1 MDYRLLLKAK
11 WKEIVDHPLIQQF
24 LSNPKNQQLL
34 RQVMEEPNEENAKK
48 LDSEFKQFYQ
58 KIRIIKYIST
68 MIRIFSVDFDKR
80 VKKKQQRFPLILD
93 HPDTQ
98 EVKDPVQTD
107 TYEAVLFNQ
116 QDLGEHLQDQ
126 RLYKAY
132 QQLTD
137 KQKMVLT
144 HIYVEGQTMKE
155 IADRLGEIKTKH
167 LKHPQKSAQQTKRRN
182 RGRCPC
188 NEDKMTNGEMEELIE
203 TFTPMIKKKLQNTA
217 YQEREDLEQEL
228 YIKLIEKVDRLIYQ
242 EGPGFWEFIV
252 EYMTKL

>member
-11 WKEIVDHPLIQQF
+11 WKEIIDHPLIQQF
-24 LSNPKNQQLL
+24 LSNPKNEQLL
-34 RQVMEEPNEENAKK
+34 KQVMEEPNEENAKK

-126 RLYKAY
+126 TLYKAY

-144 HIYVEGQTMKE
+144 QIYVEGQTMKE
-155 IADRLGEIKTKH
+155 IADLVRRNETKY
-167 LKHPQKSAQQTKRRN
+167 LKHTQKSAQQTKRRN
-182 RGRCPC
+182 RGRCP
-188 NEDKMTNGEMEELIE
+188 
-203 TFTPMIKKKLQNTA
+203 
-217 YQEREDLEQEL
+217 
-228 YIKLIEKVDRLIYQ
+228 
-242 EGPGFWEFIV
+242 
-252 EYMTKL
+252 

>member
-11 WKEIVDHPLIQQF
+11 WKEIIDHPLIQQF
-24 LSNPKNQQLL
+24 LSNPKNEQLL

-93 HPDTQ
+93 HSDTQ

-126 RLYKAY
+126 TLYKAY

-144 HIYVEGQTMKE
+144 QIYVEGQTMKE
-155 IADRLGEIKTKH
+155 IADQLGETRQNISNIHKKALNK
-167 LKHPQKSAQQTKRRN
+167 LKEETGGDVRARRQN
-182 RGRCPC
+182 HQWGNGR
-188 NEDKMTNGEMEELIE
+188 TH
-203 TFTPMIKKKLQNTA
+203 
-217 YQEREDLEQEL
+217 
-228 YIKLIEKVDRLIYQ
+228 
-242 EGPGFWEFIV
+242 
-252 EYMTKL
+252 

>member
-11 WKEIVDHPLIQQF
+11 WKEIIDHPLIQQF
-24 LSNPKNQQLL
+24 LSNPKNEQLL

-126 RLYKAY
+126 TLYKAY

-144 HIYVEGQTMKE
+144 QIYVEGQTMKE
-155 IADRLGEIKTKH
+155 IADQLGETRQNISNIH
-167 LKHPQKSAQQTKRRN
+167 
-182 RGRCPC
+182 
-188 NEDKMTNGEMEELIE
+188 
-203 TFTPMIKKKLQNTA
+203 KKKRSTN
-217 YQEREDLEQEL
+217 
-228 YIKLIEKVDRLIYQ
+228 
-242 EGPGFWEFIV
+242 
-252 EYMTKL
+252 